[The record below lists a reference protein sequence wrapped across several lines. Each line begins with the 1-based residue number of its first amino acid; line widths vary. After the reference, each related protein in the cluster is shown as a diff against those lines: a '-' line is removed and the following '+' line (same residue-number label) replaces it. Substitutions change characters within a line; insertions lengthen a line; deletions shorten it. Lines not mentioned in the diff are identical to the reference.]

1 MSKAPLHTTPQTS
14 KPSTSTSSNSHDHPM
29 NATKSEPASTHQP
42 PRIFH
47 RQTIYLRLPFV
58 VLGFLLG
65 SALGWQI
72 HPHNW
77 SMVLGCGLGGLMLA
91 LTILAIESITFRYP
105 ASRIIQVAQS
115 AGIGVLLASLFVW
128 MITILFPASST
139 LVSFMTL
146 ASMLAFPY
154 LTLSIKSRTPE
165 NTPQPSPEP
174 WPWPLE
180 EQATLPVKILDTST
194 IIDGRILDLYET
206 GFLEGPVIIP
216 RFVLLE
222 LHSVAD
228 SSQAWKR
235 ARGKRGLDI
244 LHHLQTL
251 ANIDVQVSEQDFADV
266 PEVDHKLIK
275 LAQHV
280 HGKIVTND
288 WNLSKVAALQ
298 GVQTLNVNRLSY
310 QLKPPVLPG
319 DTIRVFINKEGDLD
333 GQGVA
338 HLDDGTMVVVDQAR
352 AYVQKTVDIVITKFM
367 QTHTGRILFA
377 ARLEHEPDNP
387 LSASHT
393 SSLTPESRT
402 YSRHSLVASGGTRK
416 ESYR

>member
-1 MSKAPLHTTPQTS
+1 MNTSPIYKNPQTS
-14 KPSTSTSSNSHDHPM
+14 QPSTSSSSNLHENPM
-29 NATKSEPASTHQP
+29 GMPTSETAKNHLPLRMVFRHSP
-42 PRIFH
+42 H
-47 RQTIYLRLPFV
+47 RYLSFV
-58 VLGFLLG
+58 LLGLLLG
-65 SALGWQI
+65 SAVGWHI
-72 HPHNW
+72 APHSW
-77 SMVLGCGLGGLMLA
+77 TIVLLWGFAGITLGLGII
-91 LTILAIESITFRYP
+91 TIEYMSLRFPAFR
-105 ASRIIQVAQS
+105 IVHVAQS
-115 AGIGVLLASLFVW
+115 VGIGMVLASMFIWIATL
-128 MITILFPASST
+128 LFPTSST

-146 ASMLAFPY
+146 ASLLACPY
-154 LTLSIKSRTPE
+154 LTHSIRSRTQE
-165 NTPQPSPEP
+165 EP
-174 WPWPLE
+174 PGLTRELWPLRA
-180 EQATLPVKILDTST
+180 QTTFPLKILDTST

-206 GFLEGPVIIP
+206 GFLEGPVLIP

-235 ARGKRGLDI
+235 ARGKRGLEI
-244 LHHLQTL
+244 LHRLQT
-251 ANIDVQVSEQDFADV
+251 ISDIEVQVTDQEFPDIS
-266 PEVDHKLIK
+266 EVDHKLIK

-280 HGKIVTND
+280 KGKIVTND

-377 ARLEHEPDNP
+377 ARLEHERANT
-387 LSASHT
+387 LS
-393 SSLTPESRT
+393 T
-402 YSRHSLVASGGTRK
+402 YQSTLLKSDSEEYSNHALVGSGGTRK
-416 ESYR
+416 ESYT